1 MRAPGH
7 LRCGAS
13 DQLAMP
19 DSRVRERVFGEGGPC
34 GTQENGYIYMR
45 NRFTYL

>member
-34 GTQENGYIYMR
+34 GAHEAPICNLGDLHPP
-45 NRFTYL
+45 N